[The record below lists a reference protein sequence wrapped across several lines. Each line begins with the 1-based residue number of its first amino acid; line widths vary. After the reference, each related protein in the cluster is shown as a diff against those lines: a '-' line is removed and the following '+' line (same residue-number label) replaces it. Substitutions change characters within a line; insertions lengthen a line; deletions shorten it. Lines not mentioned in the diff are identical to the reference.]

1 LLALAVIGSWL
12 ALSLARFPKD
22 WLTAPNT
29 AAVIVVPILTF
40 VLPTI
45 VSTAICYSVASTE

>member
-1 LLALAVIGSWL
+1 MLVLAIIGSWL
-12 ALSLARFPKD
+12 ALSLARLPKD
-22 WLTAPNT
+22 WLTGPNT
-29 AAVIVVPILTF
+29 AAVTFALILTF

>member
-1 LLALAVIGSWL
+1 V
-12 ALSLARFPKD
+12 SLARLPKD

-29 AAVIVVPILTF
+29 GIVIVVLALTF

-45 VSTAICYSVASTE
+45 VSTAICYSVAST